1 MVPKLKTYKEIINV
15 LEDVFQILEF
25 KGHTGEALSVGSF
38 IDRRIAVIAYSTA
51 KQTTLDQ
58 YFHK

>member
-1 MVPKLKTYKEIINV
+1 MFWKTFPNFWSLKA
-15 LEDVFQILEF
+15 
-25 KGHTGEALSVGSF
+25 TGEALSVGSF
-38 IDRRIAVIAYSTA
+38 IDRVAVIAYSTA